1 MNPFHCPTQ
10 QKAAQQGQG
19 EGRAGLTFCQAHK
32 TDKLNNKSQHNT
44 SAGTRVRAGPS
55 FSNKETLLFSP
66 TEMHPKMLEIT
77 VYLSLITKKNPSENV
92 CFSFVELAALRT
104 VCILLTAMLL
114 LTHHEIM
121 PQILQV
127 KKLQREQNN

>member
-1 MNPFHCPTQ
+1 MQ
-10 QKAAQQGQG
+10 
-19 EGRAGLTFCQAHK
+19 
-32 TDKLNNKSQHNT
+32 
-44 SAGTRVRAGPS
+44 
-55 FSNKETLLFSP
+55 
-66 TEMHPKMLEIT
+66 MLEIT